1 MKILIRNFTVVAEM
15 LFSTTLGIAP
25 VVAQTDQSARFEAAS
40 LKPLPPLPPPPP
52 GEQIVSERVIRN
64 APVGSGGSVDP
75 GRMHS
80 VATLREFAATAYDVR
95 EAQIVG
101 PPWIETDRFVLDAT
115 MPPETT
121 RDQRLAMLRNLLAD
135 RFRLT
140 IRHET
145 RNLPTYVLVL
155 AKGGTRMKESP
166 EQASSIRIVT
176 VGSRVTITAQSA
188 TMADLAAHLTRQL
201 DGPVEDETN
210 TKARYE
216 FVLSFSS
223 EGADLPDVFSALSQ
237 LGLKLSSQKLRSM
250 PSSSPT
256 LSALPWRTD
265 SRHTTGTMVPSGD
278 IC

>member
-15 LFSTTLGIAP
+15 LLSTAALGIAP

-64 APVGSGGSVDP
+64 APVGFVDP

-210 TKARYE
+210 TKARYQ

-237 LGLKLSSQKLRSM
+237 LGLKLSSQKA
-250 PSSSPT
+250 PVD
-256 LSALPWRTD
+256 AIVIAHAERT
-265 SRHTTGTMVPSGD
+265 P
-278 IC
+278 IAN

>member
-1 MKILIRNFTVVAEM
+1 MKVLIRNFTVVAEM
-15 LFSTTLGIAP
+15 LLSTTLGIAP
-25 VVAQTDQSARFEAAS
+25 VVAQTDKSARFEVAS
-40 LKPLPPLPPPPP
+40 LKPLPPLLPPPL

-64 APVGSGGSVDP
+64 APVVSVGSVDP
-75 GRMHS
+75 GRIHS
-80 VATLREFAATAYDVR
+80 VATLREFVATAYEVR
-95 EAQIVG
+95 EVQIVG

-121 RDQRLAMLRNLLAD
+121 RDQWLAMLRNLLAD

-145 RNLPTYVLVL
+145 RNLPTYVLLL

-166 EQASSIRIVT
+166 EQASSIRNVT

-188 TMADLAAHLTRQL
+188 TMADLAAYLTRHL

-237 LGLKLSSQKLRSM
+237 LGLKLASQKA
-250 PSSSPT
+250 PVDVIVI
-256 LSALPWRTD
+256 AHAERTP
-265 SRHTTGTMVPSGD
+265 RAN
-278 IC
+278 

>member
-1 MKILIRNFTVVAEM
+1 MIRKFTVVAEV
-15 LFSTTLGIAP
+15 LLSATLGIVP
-25 VVAQTDQSARFEAAS
+25 VVAQTGQSAQFEAAS
-40 LKPLPPLPPPPP
+40 LKPLPPLPPPPL

-64 APVGSGGSVDP
+64 APAGSVGSVNP
-75 GRMHS
+75 GQMHS
-80 VATLREFAATAYDVR
+80 VATLREFVATAYGVR

-101 PPWIETDRFVLDAT
+101 PPWIENDRFVLDAT

-135 RFRLT
+135 RFKLT

-145 RNLPTYVLVL
+145 RNLPTYVLLL

-166 EQASSIRIVT
+166 EQASSIRIIA

-188 TMADLAAHLTRQL
+188 TMADLAAHLARQL
-201 DGPVEDETN
+201 DGPVENETN

-216 FVLSFSS
+216 FILSFSS

-237 LGLKLSSQKLRSM
+237 LGLKLASQKA
-250 PSSSPT
+250 PVDVIVI
-256 LSALPWRTD
+256 AHAERT
-265 SRHTTGTMVPSGD
+265 PNAN
-278 IC
+278 